1 MVKIG
6 ELKTMN
12 QYKVLLAGPMPK
24 AATDL
29 FDARDDVVYE
39 AITDVSEAVLL
50 EKMGDVDGIT
60 VRTADITEN
69 IIKNS
74 PKLKVVSRFGVG
86 YDSIDVPALDAH
98 GVPLMIVGTANS
110 VAVAEAALYMML
122 ELAKEGFKHDQEVR
136 KGNWNYRLGMHAIE
150 LWRKNVLIVGF
161 GRIGTRVAPRCQAF
175 DMNVFVLDPYVDDDV
190 IQAAGYTPVSDL
202 RKALPDMDYVTL
214 HLPLNKATRDVI
226 GAEELALMKPS
237 AILVNA
243 ARGNIVNESALY
255 DALKTG
261 EIRGAGLDVLAM
273 EPAEKDHPLFT
284 LENIVI
290 SPHIAGV
297 THEAANRMAIAC
309 AQNVLDVFDG
319 KADPENVVN
328 KAVLDKTGL
337 DNG

>member
-1 MVKIG
+1 
-6 ELKTMN
+6 MN

-86 YDSIDVPALDAH
+86 YDSIDVPALDAQ

-136 KGNWNYRLGMHAIE
+136 QGNWNYRLGMHAIE
-150 LWRKNVLIVGF
+150 LWQKNVLIVGF

-175 DMNVFVLDPYVDDDV
+175 DMNVFVLDPNVDDDV
-190 IQAAGYTPVSDL
+190 IRSAGYMPVSDL
-202 RKALPDMDYVTL
+202 RTSLPDMDYVTL
-214 HLPLNKATRDVI
+214 HLPLNNATRDTI
-226 GAEELALMKPS
+226 DAEELALMKPS

-243 ARGNIVNESALY
+243 ARGNIVNEAALY
-255 DALKTG
+255 NALKTG

-273 EPAEKDHPLFT
+273 EPAEKGHPLFT

-297 THEAANRMAIAC
+297 TNEAANRMAIAC

-328 KAVLDKTGL
+328 QIVFD
-337 DNG
+337 DE